1 MTQLELIELIQ
12 QHHPGM
18 GHKAIRSGLN
28 RAQND
33 YCARTDLM
41 KKTYTQT
48 STAGQRYYALDEDIL
63 RIIKVQI
70 NDVDIPRLI
79 GNPIIDDD
87 EWDGETGLTASSS
100 SSNDRYWYEDV
111 DRIGIVE
118 KVVNAVT
125 RDGKTSNYQSI
136 SEVKEM
142 RIHAISQATDFT
154 SSMIFSS
161 ELPKQFH
168 EALVN
173 KVISDVYLIPPN
185 KDMDSHKIFYTKY
198 MDFVKSGRA
207 YARSHRI
214 ESATIRPVYF

>member
-125 RDGKTSNYQSI
+125 RDGKTSNCLLY
-136 SEVKEM
+136 
-142 RIHAISQATDFT
+142 T
-154 SSMIFSS
+154 SDAAD
-161 ELPKQFH
+161 E
-168 EALVN
+168 
-173 KVISDVYLIPPN
+173 
-185 KDMDSHKIFYTKY
+185 
-198 MDFVKSGRA
+198 
-207 YARSHRI
+207 
-214 ESATIRPVYF
+214 